1 MPPESPPD
9 IAAVFAEGGPLAR
22 AVAGYRP
29 RPEQIEMARA
39 VCDAL
44 RDGGRHAL
52 EAGTGVGK
60 TFAYLAPI
68 LQGGVSA
75 VVSTGTR
82 ALQDQLIR
90 RDIPA
95 LSRALNRPVN
105 AVALKGRA
113 NYLCRKKIDEGGG
126 ELIPARHWEKIV
138 RFAATTETG
147 DIRDE
152 TGVPPR
158 SPAWDAATST
168 RETCPAHGC
177 AHYEK
182 CFLYRARAAARQAE
196 IVVVNHHLFLA
207 DMRLKDEGAA
217 EILPARDL
225 VVFDEAHLLPE
236 LGPEYFGA
244 RVSTAQMIR
253 LTRDAEREAGKISN
267 GAPLIAAA
275 RELRELAAALPDAAG
290 EGDARLPRDKAMEKN
305 ELAAAL
311 NQMKKGLETFHDRLF
326 DRVGDGGE
334 TIPKMAVRAAELKKA
349 LDDWIFP
356 PEESEAGPDPNPN
369 PNPESEFDSES
380 ESGSESDSE
389 GEVLAPERTPHVR
402 WLERRGAGMILHS
415 APITARAH
423 FRRQWESARA
433 AVLCVS
439 ATLSVGGRFDDFASA
454 TGLEDAAT
462 AIWPSPFDFAGR
474 SLLHLPP
481 GMPEPNDAGHTRAAV
496 LAILPLIRAAGGR
509 AFVLFSSLR
518 ALRAGA
524 EILRNEL
531 GGDFE
536 LFAQGDAPNDEL
548 LRRFRRA
555 EAGVLAGSRSFWQG
569 VDVKGEALSL
579 VAVDKI
585 PFTPPDDPLLAA
597 RDAWRRRRGENP
609 FLREQ
614 LPRAAVLM
622 KQVAGRLIRD
632 YDDRGVFAVC
642 DPRLRTRGYGRVI
655 LSSLPPMRRC
665 DDAAQAAAFLR
676 GEMIHAPQAPQSRR

>member
-1 MPPESPPD
+1 MTSGSPD
-9 IAAVFAEGGPLAR
+9 IAAVFAEGGPLSR
-22 AVAGYRP
+22 AVSGYRP

-39 VCDAL
+39 VCAAL

-68 LQGGVSA
+68 LWGGVSA

-95 LSRALNRPVN
+95 LADALRRPVR

-113 NYLCRKKIDEGGG
+113 NYLCRKKIAEGGG
-126 ELIPARHWEKIV
+126 ELIPAKHWERVV
-138 RFAATTETG
+138 RFAGRTETG

-152 TGVPPR
+152 PGVPSR

-177 AHYEK
+177 AHYNE
-182 CFLYRARAAARQAE
+182 CFLYRARNEARRAE

-207 DMRLKDEGAA
+207 DMRLKDEGVA
-217 EILPARDL
+217 EILPERDL
-225 VVFDEAHLLPE
+225 IVFDEAHLLPE
-236 LGPEYFGA
+236 LGPEYFGS
-244 RVSTAQMIR
+244 RVSIAQLIR
-253 LTRDAEREAGKISN
+253 LTRDVEREAGRVSA

-275 RELRELAAALPDAAG
+275 RELREFAAALPAAAG
-290 EGDARLPRDKAMEKN
+290 EGDARMPHDKAMAKN
-305 ELAAAL
+305 ELTIALKQLRAAL
-311 NQMKKGLETFHDRLF
+311 EMFHNRLF

-349 LDDWIFP
+349 LEEWISP
-356 PEESEAGPDPNPN
+356 PEESADATDATERETETDAA
-369 PNPESEFDSES
+369 ESAES
-380 ESGSESDSE
+380 ADAAESDLA
-389 GEVLAPERTPHVR
+389 GEVAEPERTPHVR
-402 WLERRGAGMILHS
+402 WLDCHGGGMTLHS

-423 FRRQWESARA
+423 FRRQWESAES

-439 ATLSVGGRFDDFASA
+439 ATLSVGGNFKDFASA
-454 TGLEDAAT
+454 TGMEDAAT
-462 AIWPSPFDFAGR
+462 GIWPSPFDFAGR

-481 GMPEPNDAGHTRAAV
+481 GMPEPNDSGHTRAAV
-496 LAILPLIRAAGGR
+496 FSVLPLIRAGGGR

-518 ALRAGA
+518 ALREGA
-524 EILRNEL
+524 EILRSEL
-531 GGDFE
+531 GGDYE

-548 LRRFRRA
+548 LRRFRGA
-555 EAGVLAGSRSFWQG
+555 AAGVLAGSRSFWQG

-597 RDAWRRRRGENP
+597 RDAWRRGRGENP

-665 DDAAQAAAFLR
+665 DDARQAAAFLR
-676 GEMIHAPQAPQSRR
+676 GETPA